1 MSYKRISRTELYF
14 ELAKTISKR
23 GTCPRLQVGVV
34 LVRDGRVIASGYN
47 GAPSGQVHCTD
58 NGCDIQEG
66 HCQRAVH
73 AEEAAI
79 CFSAKNGI
87 RLQGAEAYV
96 THRPCD
102 RCLRLMNQA
111 GIIIARHR
119 EEYP

>member
-1 MSYKRISRTELYF
+1 MSYKRIERGELYF

-34 LVRDGRVIASGYN
+34 FVRDGRVIASGYN
-47 GAPSGQVHCTD
+47 GSPSGELHCED
-58 NGCDIQEG
+58 FGCKVEEG

-79 CFSAKNGI
+79 CFAAKNGI
-87 RLQGAEAYV
+87 LLHGAAAYI
-96 THRPCD
+96 THTPCY

-111 GIIIARHR
+111 GIEGVHHR